1 MTTPGMPD
9 VETLRRQIKDA
20 IKTHSKMFMFEGVV
34 LILFG
39 LMAIALPV
47 VSTLTI
53 GLIVGAALLVGGVVQ
68 VVSSFKHSR
77 ESGFWLSLVVGAL
90 AAIVGL
96 LFLFDPSSGALSLT
110 LLLIALFLAEG
121 VTKIVAA
128 IQMRDVLPNWGWTL
142 VSGLVS
148 VVLAGILWSG
158 FPITAAWVLGL
169 LVGINMVFFGVTL
182 IVMAA
187 SAKKL

>member
-1 MTTPGMPD
+1 MTTPGLPD
-9 VETLRRQIKDA
+9 VETLRGQIKDA

-142 VSGLVS
+142 VSGLIS

>member
-1 MTTPGMPD
+1 MTTPGLPD

-20 IKTHSKMFMFEGVV
+20 IKTHSKMFMFDGVV

-142 VSGLVS
+142 VSGLIS

>member
-1 MTTPGMPD
+1 MTTPGLPD

-142 VSGLVS
+142 VSGLIS

>member
-142 VSGLVS
+142 VSGLIS

>member
-1 MTTPGMPD
+1 MTTPGLPD

-39 LMAIALPV
+39 LMAFALPV

-142 VSGLVS
+142 VSGLIS

>member
-1 MTTPGMPD
+1 MTTPGLPD